1 MDKETVLRQFDDL
14 EAKIER
20 LIETC
25 KRLEAEKLELA
36 DKNRELEQQLLE
48 KAELQQRHEDL
59 KILIRSKIDGLMD
72 RLSDFSEKE

>member
-1 MDKETVLRQFDDL
+1 LDKETVLRQFDDL

-25 KRLEAEKLELA
+25 RRLEAEKAELVN
-36 DKNRELEQQLLE
+36 KNEELERQLLE
-48 KAELQQRHEDL
+48 KAELQQRHEEL
-59 KILIRSKIDGLMD
+59 KGLIRSKIDGLMD